1 MMVITIDKVMETAII
16 PFIPVPIQMMIIGAK
31 AVFVRRLKLLD
42 KDLILYKEKE
52 LNKV

>member
-31 AVFVRRLKLLD
+31 AVFGKAFKTTR
-42 KDLILYKEKE
+42 
-52 LNKV
+52 